1 MDIKPQTMNIKQKL
15 QQYVEKRTEELNGG
29 MPDTVLCREA
39 LAEIVWLETLQSPVD
54 VKKRLAKIAALPDHS
69 VVEFT
74 DDTAQKLCRDVLAEL
89 ERLER
94 AVTEATVLAEERLS
108 EAQRGTEFVALAIQN
123 NRICSQSIAR
133 FSEFATAWRIAC
145 ESLSADLL
153 AMTQQEDGG

>member
-1 MDIKPQTMNIKQKL
+1 
-15 QQYVEKRTEELNGG
+15 
-29 MPDTVLCREA
+29 
-39 LAEIVWLETLQSPVD
+39 VD
-54 VKKRLAKIAALPDHS
+54 VKKRLAKIAVLPDHS

-89 ERLER
+89 ERLEC
-94 AVTEATVLAEERLS
+94 ALTEADAQRLS
-108 EAQRGTEFVALAIQN
+108 EAQRGTELAALAIKN

>member
-1 MDIKPQTMNIKQKL
+1 M
-15 QQYVEKRTEELNGG
+15 
-29 MPDTVLCREA
+29 
-39 LAEIVWLETLQSPVD
+39 D

-74 DDTAQKLCRDVLAEL
+74 EDTAQKLCRDVLAEL

-94 AVTEATVLAEERLS
+94 AVTEATVLAAERLS
-108 EAQRGTEFVALAIQN
+108 EAQRGTELAALATEN
-123 NRICSQSIAR
+123 NRICAQSIAR

-153 AMTQQEDGG
+153 AMTKQEREEGG

>member
-108 EAQRGTEFVALAIQN
+108 EAQRGAALAIQN